1 MQFQAKVWKDM
12 SAEQKQLVLK
22 QKVIEGRNIVVNNQ
36 WKAMF
41 MDDKQMFLQYAKVC
55 HMFDGVLA
63 SS

>member
-36 WKAMF
+36 WKAML
-41 MDDKQMFLQYAKVC
+41 MDDKQMFQQWAKAC
-55 HMFDGVLA
+55 RLFDGVLA
-63 SS
+63 KS